1 MKEKGDLFM
10 SELISDVLGGIVMSI
25 PSKKEKMIRKNF
37 KLLKKETWF
46 KEIEQRYGRL
56 MVFNHSIRELVKK
69 EDLEAILKDVKK
81 TNEFRYE
88 LEKILKQEKI

>member
-1 MKEKGDLFM
+1 MGD
-10 SELISDVLGGIVMSI
+10 LISDVFGGLIMSI

-56 MVFNHSIRELVKK
+56 MVFNHSIREFVKK

-88 LEKILKQEKI
+88 LEGILKQEKI

>member
-1 MKEKGDLFM
+1 MGD
-10 SELISDVLGGIVMSI
+10 LISDVLGGLIMSI
-25 PSKKEKMIRKNF
+25 PSKKEKMIGKNF

-56 MVFNHSIRELVKK
+56 MVFNHSIREFVKK
-69 EDLEAILKDVKK
+69 EDLEAILKDVEK

-88 LEKILKQEKI
+88 LEGILKQEKI

>member
-1 MKEKGDLFM
+1 
-10 SELISDVLGGIVMSI
+10 
-25 PSKKEKMIRKNF
+25 MIRKNF
-37 KLLKKETWF
+37 KLLKNETWF

-56 MVFNHSIRELVKK
+56 MLFNHSIREFVKK

-88 LEKILKQEKI
+88 LEGILKQEKI

>member
-1 MKEKGDLFM
+1 MGD
-10 SELISDVLGGIVMSI
+10 LISDVLGGLIMSI
-25 PSKKEKMIRKNF
+25 PSKKEKMIRNNF

-56 MVFNHSIRELVKK
+56 MVFNHSIREFVEK

-81 TNEFRYE
+81 TNKFRYE
-88 LEKILKQEKI
+88 LEEILKQEKI

>member
-1 MKEKGDLFM
+1 MGD
-10 SELISDVLGGIVMSI
+10 LISDVLGGLIMSI
-25 PSKKEKMIRKNF
+25 PSKKEKMIDKNF

-56 MVFNHSIRELVKK
+56 MVFNHSIREFVKK
-69 EDLEAILKDVKK
+69 EDLEAILKDVEK

-88 LEKILKQEKI
+88 LEGILKQEKI

>member
-1 MKEKGDLFM
+1 MGD
-10 SELISDVLGGIVMSI
+10 LISDVLGGLIMSI

-56 MVFNHSIRELVKK
+56 MVFNHSIREFVKK

-88 LEKILKQEKI
+88 LEGILKQEKI

>member
-1 MKEKGDLFM
+1 MGD
-10 SELISDVLGGIVMSI
+10 LISDVLGGLIMSI

-56 MVFNHSIRELVKK
+56 MVFNHSIREFVKK
-69 EDLEAILKDVKK
+69 EDLEAILKDVEK

-88 LEKILKQEKI
+88 LEEILKQEKI

>member
-1 MKEKGDLFM
+1 MGD
-10 SELISDVLGGIVMSI
+10 LISDVLGGLIMSI

-56 MVFNHSIRELVKK
+56 MIFNHSIREFVKK

-88 LEKILKQEKI
+88 LEGILKQEKI

>member
-1 MKEKGDLFM
+1 MGD
-10 SELISDVLGGIVMSI
+10 LISDVFGGLIMSI
-25 PSKKEKMIRKNF
+25 PSNKEKMIRKNF

-56 MVFNHSIRELVKK
+56 MVFNHSIREFVKK

-88 LEKILKQEKI
+88 LEGILKQEKI

>member
-1 MKEKGDLFM
+1 MGD
-10 SELISDVLGGIVMSI
+10 LISDVLGGLIMSI

-88 LEKILKQEKI
+88 LEEILKQEKI

>member
-1 MKEKGDLFM
+1 M

-88 LEKILKQEKI
+88 LEEILKQEKI

>member
-1 MKEKGDLFM
+1 MGD
-10 SELISDVLGGIVMSI
+10 LISDVFGGLIMSI

-56 MVFNHSIRELVKK
+56 MVFNHSIREFVKK

-88 LEKILKQEKI
+88 LERILKQEKIYL

>member
-1 MKEKGDLFM
+1 MGDLIGDIF
-10 SELISDVLGGIVMSI
+10 GGILMSI

-37 KLLKKETWF
+37 KLLKNETWF

-56 MVFNHSIRELVKK
+56 MLFNHSIREFVKK

-81 TNEFRYE
+81 TNE
-88 LEKILKQEKI
+88 

>member
-10 SELISDVLGGIVMSI
+10 SELISDVLVGIVMSI

-56 MVFNHSIRELVKK
+56 MVFNYSIRELVKK

-88 LEKILKQEKI
+88 LEEILKQEKI

>member
-1 MKEKGDLFM
+1 MGD
-10 SELISDVLGGIVMSI
+10 LISDVLGGIVMSI
-25 PSKKEKMIRKNF
+25 PSRKEKMIRKNF

-56 MVFNHSIRELVKK
+56 MIFNHSIREFVEK
-69 EDLEAILKDVKK
+69 ENLEAILNDVKK

-88 LEKILKQEKI
+88 LEEILKQEKI

>member
-1 MKEKGDLFM
+1 M

>member
-1 MKEKGDLFM
+1 MGD
-10 SELISDVLGGIVMSI
+10 LISDVLGGLIMSI

-56 MVFNHSIRELVKK
+56 MVFNHSIKEFVKK
-69 EDLEAILKDVKK
+69 EDLEAILKDVEK

-88 LEKILKQEKI
+88 LEGILKQEKI

>member
-1 MKEKGDLFM
+1 MGDLIGDIF
-10 SELISDVLGGIVMSI
+10 GGILMSI

-37 KLLKKETWF
+37 KLLKNETWF

-56 MVFNHSIRELVKK
+56 MLFNHSIREFVKK

-88 LEKILKQEKI
+88 LEGILKQEKI

>member
-1 MKEKGDLFM
+1 L
-10 SELISDVLGGIVMSI
+10 MSI

-37 KLLKKETWF
+37 KLLKNETWF

-56 MVFNHSIRELVKK
+56 MVFNHSIREFVKK

-88 LEKILKQEKI
+88 LEGILKQEKI